1 MRQDALITLAVLASR
16 PEFNSELSEHI
27 MTIKRDHS
35 ATWDECYECVLQ
47 TYLFAGF
54 PAALEAARAL
64 HRAWPED
71 ESLPWEAEML
81 EAFSTHEQNL
91 ERGDELYRQVYAANA
106 NVVRGALQ
114 TLSPELAMWAVTEG
128 YGKTLSR
135 PGLDIVTRELAIV
148 GMLTQLGW
156 ERQLFSHIMGAR
168 NVGASNEQI
177 RDAIQLGSRANEGR
191 LNRAIG
197 LLERA
202 MKN

>member
-16 PEFNSELSEHI
+16 PELHSELSEHI
-27 MTIKRDHS
+27 LHLKRDRS
-35 ATWDECYECVLQ
+35 ATWSECYECALQ

-91 ERGDELYRQVYAANA
+91 ERGEELYRQVYAANA
-106 NVVRGALQ
+106 NVVREALQ
-114 TLSPELAMWAVTEG
+114 TLSPELALWAVTEG

-168 NVGASNEQI
+168 NVGASLEQI
-177 RDAIQLGSRANEGR
+177 QKAIQLGARADEGK
-191 LNRAIG
+191 LNKALALFDRAH
-197 LLERA
+197 
-202 MKN
+202 